1 LDEKKNIIFL
11 EFHNS
16 VVFYGEGMTKK
27 DILRIPTGFKKKL
40 N

>member
-1 LDEKKNIIFL
+1 LDEKKKIILFL
-11 EFHNS
+11 EFHNT

-27 DILRIPTGFKKKL
+27 DILRFLLVSKR